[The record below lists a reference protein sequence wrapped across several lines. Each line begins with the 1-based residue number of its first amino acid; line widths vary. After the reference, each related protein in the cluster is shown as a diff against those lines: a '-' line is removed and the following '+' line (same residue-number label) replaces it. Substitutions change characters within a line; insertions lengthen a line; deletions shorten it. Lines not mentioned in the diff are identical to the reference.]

1 MYNHQTVFSAEV
13 VSFIIFSFFEV
24 SQLQYFNKGFT
35 ILTGTIF
42 SLIHLLS
49 CLFNSFIRMSLRVLW
64 FSADV
69 KRNSMTRPSALGEVV
84 KPSYSSTWD
93 AFLTGGASLS
103 LVSIWSSGSFRSSQS
118 SQKMFR
124 RSGRSYRNATQ
135 TIANDPDD
143 WDDLDRL
150 DRVDFYPD
158 DRDDHVNFE
167 AIIVWRSLSSPLTL
181 TNRLVWAP
189 CDLMCFAYF
198 SCFACLRCSSF
209 LSCLANYM
217 DNYMMAWHDVLKFG
231 PSVTGSPSSL
241 VLI

>member
-1 MYNHQTVFSAEV
+1 M
-13 VSFIIFSFFEV
+13 
-24 SQLQYFNKGFT
+24 
-35 ILTGTIF
+35 TGTIF

-93 AFLTGGASLS
+93 AFPTGGASSS

-150 DRVDFYPD
+150 DRVYFYPD

-181 TNRLVWAP
+181 TNRLVWVP
-189 CDLMCFAYF
+189 CDLMCFAYFRCFACLRCSAFLGCFAGFF

-241 VLI
+241 VLIRDLKIPWTRR